1 MSVSWRLRGHNRNMN
16 LITTQVDSD
25 ENPCFKKDPRVVC
38 EKLTNTQLVVCS
50 VIRLALTPVVTYF
63 VDTRAVYWTAGQG
76 CVLTL
81 GEMVYKEHIGQYMW
95 IYSKEN
101 QTGSIL
107 KIDR

>member
-50 VIRLALTPVVTYF
+50 VIRLAFFLFF
-63 VDTRAVYWTAGQG
+63 VWFLN
-76 CVLTL
+76 VL
-81 GEMVYKEHIGQYMW
+81 VNY
-95 IYSKEN
+95 
-101 QTGSIL
+101 
-107 KIDR
+107 

>member
-1 MSVSWRLRGHNRNMN
+1 MN

-50 VIRLALTPVVTYF
+50 VIRLALTRVVTYF
-63 VDTRAVYWTAGQG
+63 VDTRTVYWTAGQG

-81 GEMVYKEHIGQYMW
+81 GKMVYKEHIWTIHVDLLKGKSNW
-95 IYSKEN
+95 KYSEN
-101 QTGSIL
+101 
-107 KIDR
+107 R